1 MAIQKVNTSF
11 GASLRGDSTKIIR
24 NAIKNGLDNEGVK
37 KALGIINQACPKKED
52 RVYLYYR
59 DMRKIGFS
67 LDEYAGIRSGIK
79 VAKDGKVLEKN
90 LDPRDINPKYLL
102 YKFALTV
109 RDLVTGKIQPD
120 ETIKLYK

>member
-67 LDEYAGIRSGIK
+67 LDEYAGIRSGVK

-90 LDPRDINPKYLL
+90 IDPRGINPKYLL
-102 YKFALTV
+102 YKFAQTV

-120 ETIKLYK
+120 ETVKLYK